1 MHGGGTCLYSAA
13 MSEIVPFRRPGADK
27 APDAPSSVRTAPPR
41 LLLPDAPAIVV
52 GARGVTWVTP
62 DGEVDLIPHD
72 EAAYRLRHESVI
84 LAHAR
89 AVGRRLRTERMA
101 DPFDL
106 LELFAFVRPARFCLP
121 TPKGLAE
128 ATGQPVPADPE
139 AEALSLIDSARALL
153 SELAENNRPEPDGEK
168 RKQRRELSD
177 AAGIGWFMGQAGWS
191 WAPSVMAALGL
202 PHGPGDGRARRGLM
216 VWNHLKEWQAE
227 APEPPPGHIPV
238 EPAEARWRLAE
249 LVGSGAGAEPRP
261 QQADYASAVSSAFT
275 PRDEQGVPNVVL
287 AEAGTGVGKTL
298 GYLAPA
304 TVWAEK
310 NSGPVWISTYTRQ
323 LQQQI
328 DKELDRLHPDPAVKA
343 KRVVVRKGRENY
355 LCLLNLEEAAN
366 IAHTQPAY
374 ANAIGLMARW
384 AAATRDGDMAGGDF
398 PGWLVDIL
406 GKGRTMGL
414 ADRRGECVYN
424 ACSHYSRC
432 FIEKSVRRARKADIV
447 VANHALVMVQAA
459 LGGGDDAYVPTRY
472 VFDEGHHVFD
482 AADNAFAGHL
492 TAAEAAELRRWLLGA
507 EVSGRSRARGLRR
520 RVEDLV
526 GGDKVALDLLQEI
539 QQAAQILPGEA
550 WSQRIHGGEVKG
562 PLEAFL
568 AGVRGQVYARAQ
580 GVDNPYSL
588 ETDCKPV
595 AEGLVDLAVELD
607 IALLK
612 IATPLEK
619 LADRLKEML
628 DEESDELE
636 AETRR
641 RMDSVAR
648 ACKRRAQNEV
658 NGWRLMLQ
666 SLKDETPRKF
676 VDWFGVERVEGRDF
690 DLGMYRHW
698 VDPTIPFADTVGTVA
713 HGLVLTSATLTDGTG
728 DMEQDW
734 QAAHLRTGTVH
745 MGATALRAAV
755 PSPFD
760 YASQTRVLV
769 VNDVRKDDL
778 GQVAAAYRELFLA
791 AGGGGLGLFT
801 AIQRLRAVHE
811 RIAEPL
817 EEAGIPLLA
826 QHLDGMDVP
835 TLVDI
840 FRGEEDACLLGTDAV
855 RDGVDVPG
863 RSLRLIVFDRVP
875 WPRPDILHK
884 ARRNYFDKI
893 AGRRGFDD
901 MITRLRLRQ
910 AFGRLVRRAD
920 DHGVFVLLDP
930 MMPSRLIGA
939 FPDGVEVRKVG
950 LAEAVR
956 VTKGFLHRP
965 T

>member
-1 MHGGGTCLYSAA
+1 MDDR
-13 MSEIVPFRRPGADK
+13 IVPFPGTGRREQ
-27 APDAPSSVRTAPPR
+27 APAPAVRTAPPR

-62 DGEVDLIPHD
+62 DGEVELIPHD
-72 EAAYRLRHESVI
+72 EAAYRLKHNSVI
-84 LAHAR
+84 LAHGR
-89 AVGRRLRTERMA
+89 AVARRLRADRMA
-101 DPFDL
+101 DAFDL

-128 ATGQPVPADPE
+128 ATGQAVPPDAE
-139 AEALSLIDSARALL
+139 AEALSLIDSARILL
-153 SELAENNRPEPDGEK
+153 GELAENNRPEPEGEK
-168 RKQRRELSD
+168 RKQLRERSD
-177 AAGIGWFMGQAGWS
+177 AAGIGWFMGQAGWT

-202 PHGPGDGRARRGLM
+202 PHGPGNDRARRGLM
-216 VWNHLKEWQAE
+216 VWNGLKEWQAE

-238 EPAEARWRLAE
+238 EPGEARRRLAE
-249 LVGSGAGAEPRP
+249 LVASGAASEPRP
-261 QQADYASAVSSAFT
+261 QQADYASAVTSAFT
-275 PRDEQGVPNVVL
+275 PRDEQGVPNLVL

-304 TVWAEK
+304 TLWAEK

-323 LQQQI
+323 LQHQI
-328 DKELDRLHPDPAVKA
+328 DKELDRLHPDPVIKA
-343 KRVVVRKGRENY
+343 RKVVVRKGRENY
-355 LCLLNLEEAAN
+355 LCLLNLEEATN

-374 ANAIGLMARW
+374 ATSMGLMARW

-424 ACSHYSRC
+424 ACAHYTRC

-492 TAAEAAELRRWLLGA
+492 TATETSELRRWLLGA

-526 GGDKVALDLLQEI
+526 GGDQTSLELLQEI
-539 QQAAQILPGEA
+539 QQAAQVLPGDA
-550 WSQRIHGGEVKG
+550 WPQRIHGGEPKG
-562 PLEAFL
+562 VLEQFL
-568 AGVRGQVYARAQ
+568 SQVRGQVLARAQ

-588 ETDCKPV
+588 ETDCRPV
-595 AEGLVDLAVELD
+595 VDTLLETALELD
-607 IALLK
+607 VALAKL
-612 IATPLEK
+612 AMPLEK
-619 LADRLKEML
+619 LSDRLREML
-628 DEESDELE
+628 EEESDELDS
-636 AETRR
+636 ETRR
-641 RMDSVAR
+641 RMDSISR
-648 ACKRRAQNEV
+648 ALKRRAQNEV

-666 SLKDETPRKF
+666 SLKEEAPRKY
-676 VDWFGVERVEGRDF
+676 VDWFGIERVEGRDF
-690 DLGMYRHW
+690 DTGMYRHW
-698 VDPTIPFADTVGTVA
+698 IDPTIPFADTVGAVA

-728 DMEQDW
+728 NVEQDW
-734 QAAHLRTGTVH
+734 QAASVRTGANH
-745 MGATALRAAV
+745 MGALPLRAAV

-760 YASQTRVLV
+760 YAGQTRVLV

-801 AIQRLRAVHE
+801 AIQRLRGVHE

-884 ARRNYFDKI
+884 ARRNYFDKVQ
-893 AGRRGFDD
+893 GRRGFDD

-910 AFGRLVRRAD
+910 AFGRLVRRAND
-920 DHGVFVLLDP
+920 VGVFVLLDP
-930 MMPSRLIGA
+930 MMPTRLAGA
-939 FPDGVEVRKVG
+939 FPEGVEIQRVG

-956 VTKGFLHRP
+956 QTREFLHPERVGLVQGVRLP
-965 T
+965 GA

>member
-1 MHGGGTCLYSAA
+1 MHGGVSSLYSAA
-13 MSEIVPFRRPGADK
+13 MSEIVPFRRPGGA
-27 APDAPSSVRTAPPR
+27 APDAVAPLRTAPPR

-62 DGEVDLIPHD
+62 DGEVDLLPHD
-72 EAAYRLRHESVI
+72 EAAYRLRHENVI

-89 AVGRRLRTERMA
+89 AVGRRLKTDRMA

-128 ATGQPVPADPE
+128 ATGQPLPRDAE

-153 SELAENNRPEPDGEK
+153 SELADHNQPEGVLEK
-168 RKQRRELSD
+168 RKIPREKSD
-177 AAGIGWFMGQAGWS
+177 AAGIAWFMGQAGWS

-216 VWNHLKEWQAE
+216 VWNQLKEWQAE
-227 APEPPPGHIPV
+227 APEPPPGHVPV

-249 LVGSGAGAEPRP
+249 LVGSGAAAEPRP
-261 QQADYASAVSSAFT
+261 QQADYASAVSTAFT
-275 PRDEQGVPNVVL
+275 PRDEQGVPNIVL

-304 TVWAEK
+304 TLWAEK
-310 NSGPVWISTYTRQ
+310 NNGPVWISTYTRQ

-328 DKELDRLHPDPAVKA
+328 DKELDRLHPDPLVKA
-343 KRVVVRKGRENY
+343 RRVVVRKGRENY
-355 LCLLNLEEAAN
+355 LCLLNLEEATN

-398 PGWLVDIL
+398 PGWLVDLL
-406 GKGRTMGL
+406 GKGRTLGL

-424 ACSHYSRC
+424 ACAHYSRC

-526 GGDKVALDLLQEI
+526 GGDKVALELLQEI
-539 QQAAQILPGEA
+539 TQAAQILPGEA
-550 WSQRIHGGEVKG
+550 WSQRVHGGETKG

-595 AEGLVDLAVELD
+595 VEGLVDLAEDLD
-607 IALLK
+607 AALLK
-612 IATPLEK
+612 LATPLEK
-619 LADRLKEML
+619 LAERLREML

-641 RMDSVAR
+641 RLDAISR
-648 ACKRRAQNEV
+648 ALKRRAQNEV

-676 VDWFGVERVEGRDF
+676 VDWFGIERVEGRDF

-698 VDPTIPFADTVGTVA
+698 VDPTIPFADTVGTAA

-728 DMEQDW
+728 DVEQDW
-734 QAAHLRTGTVH
+734 QAAHIRTGTVH
-745 MGATALRAAV
+745 MAGAALRAAV

-760 YASQTRVLV
+760 YANQTRVLV
-769 VNDVRKDDL
+769 VNDVRKDDMA
-778 GQVAAAYRELFLA
+778 QVAAAYRELFLA

-801 AIQRLRAVHE
+801 AIQRLRGVHE

-920 DHGVFVLLDP
+920 DQGVFVLLDP

-939 FPDGVEVRKVG
+939 FPEGVEVRKVG

-956 VTKGFLHRP
+956 VTKDFLHP
-965 T
+965 AP